1 MCKFGSQFAIAFLVT
16 AANLRASTANAM
28 ASYIDKIPLGQGIV
42 KQKLKEFPASGVMF
56 DVPNP
61 ESDIDPD
68 STVEDGRRAFEQ
80 FRSLRDK
87 RARLR

>member
-1 MCKFGSQFAIAFLVT
+1 M
-16 AANLRASTANAM
+16 
-28 ASYIDKIPLGQGIV
+28 